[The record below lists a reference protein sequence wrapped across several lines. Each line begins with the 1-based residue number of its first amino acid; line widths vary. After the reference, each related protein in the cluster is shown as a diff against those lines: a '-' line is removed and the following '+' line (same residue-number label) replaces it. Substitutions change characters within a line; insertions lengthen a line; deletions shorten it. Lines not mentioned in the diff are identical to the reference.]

1 MTFGE
6 GVKWLYNVPG
16 PKLRYD
22 YVCQGLAP
30 SQVNQQVTYGWD
42 NEGRMT
48 SIASAGAS
56 HTYEYDDMG
65 RLSTMDNGDTA
76 RATYGAAGEMLTL
89 WMNGAGTE
97 TRTYNSLLQMTRQR
111 TVGDDYLHTV
121 LLDME
126 YRYPTAQNNGR
137 IAQSKDWVNGEE
149 VTYTY
154 DALQRLAKAE
164 TTGWNGARRTPTTA
178 SAT

>member
-1 MTFGE
+1 MRQVGE
-6 GVKWLYNVPG
+6 QYWRSLLPALSRNHLPHPG
-16 PKLRYD
+16 A
-22 YVCQGLAP
+22 GHLAHRMMP
-30 SQVNQQVTYGWD
+30 V
-42 NEGRMT
+42 GRM
-48 SIASAGAS
+48 SFIAYPGAS
-56 HTYEYDDMG
+56 HTYQYDDMG